1 VAVLAARAQSCLVG
15 SGRLRIAAKSVTGN
29 QDVDKPAP

>member
-1 VAVLAARAQSCLVG
+1 VG